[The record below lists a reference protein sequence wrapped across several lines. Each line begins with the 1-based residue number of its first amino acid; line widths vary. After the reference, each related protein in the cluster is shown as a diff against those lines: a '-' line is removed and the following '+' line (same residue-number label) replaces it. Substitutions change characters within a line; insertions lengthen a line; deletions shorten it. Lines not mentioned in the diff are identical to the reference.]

1 MHSRTCLPRCFF
13 IRDCL
18 ACKRK
23 YMEIMISSLFV
34 EENHGGPTRVIDSW
48 ELTAYITRDTELVF
62 TLGEKCLRKENS
74 AGILIFPFYLF
85 IQNKRTQ
92 DLIAYGW
99 MWLEQSQRI
108 EPRQYCRQSIWSL
121 LTAGSEERQVLLRL
135 Y

>member
-1 MHSRTCLPRCFF
+1 
-13 IRDCL
+13 
-18 ACKRK
+18 
-23 YMEIMISSLFV
+23 MEIMISSLFV

-74 AGILIFPFYLF
+74 AGMAPPHFSLLFIYLF

-99 MWLEQSQRI
+99 M
-108 EPRQYCRQSIWSL
+108 
-121 LTAGSEERQVLLRL
+121 
-135 Y
+135 